1 MRPVKLTISAFG
13 PYAGRTVLDL
23 DRLGDRGL
31 YLITGDT
38 GAGKT
43 TIFDAIAFALYGQAS
58 GESREPAMLR
68 SKYAAPDTPTEVE
81 LTFLCGGKVYTVKR
95 SPEYQRPAKRGG
107 KLTTQKADAQLTLP
121 DGAVVTKVREVNAAL
136 REIIGVDREQFAGIA
151 MLAQGDFQKLLL
163 ADTRQRQEIFR
174 QLFRT
179 ENYRIFQD
187 RLKAASG
194 RLREACDDARKSVAQ
209 YIGGV
214 TTGAEDPGRD
224 LLDRA
229 KAGDL
234 PLAETT
240 DLIQALL
247 DRDEAG
253 VSALTAE
260 LTALSGE
267 LETVNHG
274 LGRVRERTRLREE
287 LARSERAAGEREAAL
302 AALSEKL
309 DRAEARIPQGE
320 EAQRDRTRLE
330 ALLPA
335 YDSLEEDRR
344 RLSDL
349 DRQREETDKAR
360 EAALAALAR
369 ARTRLEEAKA
379 QRAALADAGTQR
391 ERLTARRT
399 QAAREREDLTALAAA
414 LRDLTAQETALAGAR
429 EAYLQAET
437 RALRAQAAYEE
448 GETAFFRAQAGI
460 LAEGLTE
467 GEPCPVCGSVHH
479 PAPAQRSPAA
489 PTEAQ
494 RKKARTAAQEARS
507 AREAAGQTAGVLRG
521 RTERVRGEVT
531 QRVAALLGDCSLADA
546 PAQAAARLGEVTDL
560 VTALEREIKQETA
573 NLARREKLDAAIPR
587 EEGAI
592 RDREAGV
599 TELQTR
605 AAALAA
611 TRKALADRVRDRS
624 EALPFPGKGEAQ
636 AKIAALSK
644 EIETIQTTL
653 ESARA
658 AHRQAKQDLDTLN
671 GRAAGL
677 RAQLESGEDPDE
689 DALLVRQGELA
700 ARQGELTDRRTA
712 LAARL
717 AGNTAALAGIRQ
729 SAGRL
734 EELEGEW
741 TWVKALSNTA
751 NGSLPGKEKIML
763 ETYIQMTYLDRIL
776 RRANL
781 RLLKLSNGQYE
792 LARQQAGEGGRAQ
805 SGLELDVIDHYNG
818 SRRSVRT
825 LSGGESF
832 QASLAL
838 ALGLADEIRA
848 SAGGVKLDT
857 LFVDEGFG
865 TLDREALNQ
874 AMETLA
880 ALAQGDRLV
889 GVISHVAELKDRIDR
904 QILVTKDRS
913 GGSRAEL
920 VV

>member
-1 MRPVKLTISAFG
+1 M
-13 PYAGRTVLDL
+13 
-23 DRLGDRGL
+23 
-31 YLITGDT
+31 
-38 GAGKT
+38 
-43 TIFDAIAFALYGQAS
+43 
-58 GESREPAMLR
+58 
-68 SKYAAPDTPTEVE
+68 
-81 LTFLCGGKVYTVKR
+81 
-95 SPEYQRPAKRGG
+95 
-107 KLTTQKADAQLTLP
+107 
-121 DGAVVTKVREVNAAL
+121 
-136 REIIGVDREQFAGIA
+136 
-151 MLAQGDFQKLLL
+151 
-163 ADTRQRQEIFR
+163 
-174 QLFRT
+174 
-179 ENYRIFQD
+179 
-187 RLKAASG
+187 
-194 RLREACDDARKSVAQ
+194 
-209 YIGGV
+209 
-214 TTGAEDPGRD
+214 
-224 LLDRA
+224 
-229 KAGDL
+229 
-234 PLAETT
+234 
-240 DLIQALL
+240 
-247 DRDEAG
+247 
-253 VSALTAE
+253 
-260 LTALSGE
+260 
-267 LETVNHG
+267 
-274 LGRVRERTRLREE
+274 
-287 LARSERAAGEREAAL
+287 
-302 AALSEKL
+302 
-309 DRAEARIPQGE
+309 
-320 EAQRDRTRLE
+320 
-330 ALLPA
+330 
-335 YDSLEEDRR
+335 
-344 RLSDL
+344 
-349 DRQREETDKAR
+349 
-360 EAALAALAR
+360 
-369 ARTRLEEAKA
+369 
-379 QRAALADAGTQR
+379 
-391 ERLTARRT
+391 
-399 QAAREREDLTALAAA
+399 
-414 LRDLTAQETALAGAR
+414 TAQETALAGAR

-531 QRVAALLGDCSLADA
+531 QRVAALLGDCPLADA

-611 TRKALADRVRDRS
+611 TCKALADRVRDRS

-636 AKIAALSK
+636 ARIAALTQ
-644 EIETIQTTL
+644 EIETIQAAL